1 MKAYQNIKVN
11 ACGFVFMICQMDK
24 WVFIHIYLKRTES
37 LLGGKS
43 TKMASLMIKT
53 PVTEYFEGIGNRR
66 FPLSLLI
73 NFVYLLCR
81 EKCMGNHIYY
91 IRVMLPLGVDSVNPF
106 QVPTSYG
113 SIPN

>member
-1 MKAYQNIKVN
+1 MKAYQNRRVN

-91 IRVMLPLGVDSVNPF
+91 IRVMNDFVE
-106 QVPTSYG
+106 
-113 SIPN
+113 I

>member
-1 MKAYQNIKVN
+1 
-11 ACGFVFMICQMDK
+11 
-24 WVFIHIYLKRTES
+24 
-37 LLGGKS
+37 
-43 TKMASLMIKT
+43 MIKT

-91 IRVMLPLGVDSVNPF
+91 ITKVSHPYKIGLL
-106 QVPTSYG
+106 Q
-113 SIPN
+113 I

>member
-1 MKAYQNIKVN
+1 
-11 ACGFVFMICQMDK
+11 
-24 WVFIHIYLKRTES
+24 
-37 LLGGKS
+37 
-43 TKMASLMIKT
+43 MIKT

-91 IRVMLPLGVDSVNPF
+91 IRVMNDFVE
-106 QVPTSYG
+106 
-113 SIPN
+113 I